1 LPASSNVTVRIPQ
14 EIVASYRP
22 IAEREDRSV
31 SKAILVALKR
41 DLAERERNGNPLT
54 GLRAIVAACRRSRT
68 QEPPRGTYKDAGVFA
83 SGVSPVW

>member
-1 LPASSNVTVRIPQ
+1 LPASPNVTVRIPE

-41 DLAERERNGNPLT
+41 DLAERGADAET
-54 GLRAIVAACRRSRT
+54 KAA
-68 QEPPRGTYKDAGVFA
+68 A
-83 SGVSPVW
+83 

>member
-1 LPASSNVTVRIPQ
+1 LSASPNVTVRIPQ

-41 DLAERERNGNPLT
+41 DLAERDRNGDQLA
-54 GLRAIVAACRRSRT
+54 GADYREVGRA
-68 QEPPRGTYKDAGVFA
+68 
-83 SGVSPVW
+83 